1 MLSTWKISVTL
12 SDNGQINGMV
22 LCVMFCRS
30 LFVPLYFFPLAIVL
44 SVHLLFTDSDFPFGI
59 FELFSIH

>member
-1 MLSTWKISVTL
+1 MLSTWIISVTL
-12 SDNGQINGMV
+12 SDNGQNQWDGSLCDV
-22 LCVMFCRS
+22 LQIVVWTFV
-30 LFVPLYFFPLAIVL
+30 LFSLAIVL